1 MGPMTETRTDFLDR
15 LARLD
20 STVVSDA
27 LDECGLSP
35 GTGALCAQGG
45 SARFAGT
52 ARTVQLEPDV
62 GGEPGP
68 HIASDAIAESVRGD
82 VLAVANEG
90 RGDVS
95 CWGGLLSLG
104 SVRQGVAGVVAD
116 GGAATSPGPA
126 PTGWR
131 SSRGRSRRAPPAAAC
146 ASRASAHR
154 C

>member
-1 MGPMTETRTDFLDR
+1 

-27 LDECGLSP
+27 LDECGLPP
-35 GTGALCAQGG
+35 GTGVLCAQGG
-45 SARFAGT
+45 AARFVGT

-68 HIASDAIAESVRGD
+68 HIATEAIVHSECGD
-82 VLAVANEG
+82 VLVIANQG

-116 GGAATSPGPA
+116 GACRDVAEA
-126 PTGWR
+126 R
-131 SSRGRSRRAPPAAAC
+131 SYGLPVYARAVTPRTARGRLRQKSAGIGRRDHRRAGR
-146 ASRASAHR
+146 SGHR
-154 C
+154 R